1 MLHRSCNTPAGR
13 QPPPA
18 GSTVVPPTSGRGEEE
33 EVQTDRTS
41 CLASHTPL
49 YTSNSLTL
57 TFNTCSHYHPTFPS
71 SPTPSPSSH
80 LPLFPHSLTLI
91 SLIHSHPPPSA
102 GLLLSGRTSVNP
114 QTSPFLSTPQRPLQH
129 TCLLNSRSH
138 PPCGPTN
145 SKQHDIQTATT
156 TEMTTTTQQD
166 TKHTT
171 AMTATAGTV
180 PG

>member
-1 MLHRSCNTPAGR
+1 MLHRSCNMPAGR

-41 CLASHTPL
+41 CLALDTPL

-80 LPLFPHSLTLI
+80 LPLFPHSHPHLTH
-91 SLIHSHPPPSA
+91 SLPPTSFCRSA
-102 GLLLSGRTSVNP
+102 ALWKNICESSNFSIPFNTSAASTAHLPAKLS
-114 QTSPFLSTPQRPLQH
+114 F
-129 TCLLNSRSH
+129 
-138 PPCGPTN
+138 PP
-145 SKQHDIQTATT
+145 ALWAY
-156 TEMTTTTQQD
+156 QQ
-166 TKHTT
+166 
-171 AMTATAGTV
+171 
-180 PG
+180 